1 MKAKYKYIKY
11 VDIEYNE
18 VKRNILD
25 RPASEFEDCI
35 LIAAVHFNLKPNR
48 ANEFRTIRN
57 YIILASLNN

>member
-1 MKAKYKYIKY
+1 MRAKYKYIKY
-11 VDIEYNE
+11 ADIERNE
-18 VKRNILD
+18 IRRKILD

-35 LIAAVHFNLKPNR
+35 LIASVHLNLRPNR

>member
-11 VDIEYNE
+11 ADIERNE
-18 VKRNILD
+18 IRRTILD